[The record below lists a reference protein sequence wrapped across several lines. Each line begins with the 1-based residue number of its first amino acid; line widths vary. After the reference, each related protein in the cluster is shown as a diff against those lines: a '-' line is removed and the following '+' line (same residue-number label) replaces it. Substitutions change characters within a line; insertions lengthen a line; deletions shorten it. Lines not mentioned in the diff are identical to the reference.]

1 MFDNGNEH
9 SSRISRAVE
18 YELDEVEK
26 IANLV
31 WDFSHPEEYHGLAMG
46 SAQRLPNNNTL
57 INWGTIHHRGA
68 VITEVD
74 YDKNIVLDIEYPEGI
89 KCYKVRKHD
98 WDFSTNLIPGDTNL
112 DSLAIE
118 LSTTFTIEHVFILF
132 LLHKSN
138 AAYVSAVSPD

>member
-1 MFDNGNEH
+1 
-9 SSRISRAVE
+9 
-18 YELDEVEK
+18 
-26 IANLV
+26 
-31 WDFSHPEEYHGLAMG
+31 MG
-46 SAQRLPNNNTL
+46 SSQRLPNNNTL

-112 DSLAIE
+112 DSLVNIFDLNHIIE
-118 LSTTFTIEHVFILF
+118 YIFSPLSNLNMYHLFRFDLNRDGFIDENDINIF
-132 LLHKSN
+132 VN
-138 AAYVSAVSPD
+138 QIMNYD